1 MKRASGRARA
11 AALALSVLLIAGC
24 GSSARPRAVPSST
37 SPPPSSSPGAATTG
51 GGAAAAVHWAA
62 CNGRDGPKGYQCA
75 TIAVP
80 RDPMDPAK
88 GTIGMALDRHPAT
101 GSRIGSLL
109 VNPGGPGDS
118 GVDFLPS
125 AVGYLSVTKVLLQHF
140 DIIGFD
146 PPGVG
151 RTAPIVCLGP
161 AGLQRYYDSNPVP
174 TTPAQLSAYIAEV
187 KTFNAGCQQRSGAEL
202 PYVSTVDAAMDMDV
216 IRRDL
221 GDPGLTYLGFSYGTL
236 LGATY
241 AGLYPTRVR
250 AMVLD
255 GAIDPALPVVK
266 SLDIQSAALE
276 GELDQFFSWCRTNS
290 KCQWKTGPDPLGSF
304 RSLMARVQ
312 SSPLPVRGS
321 SRTVGAAALLY
332 GTAWGLYFT
341 VQWPFLGSAL
351 AQAAAGDGT
360 EMMELFDSYTQRQKD
375 GTYSNEFEANVAVN
389 CLDAP
394 APSVAALEADAPAA
408 AAAAPVYGVA
418 NLYSEM
424 ACSLWPVPAT
434 GHPGPITAPGSPPIL
449 VVGTTGDP
457 ATPYSEARA
466 LAGELQHGV
475 LLTRVGEGH
484 TAYPFSSCIR
494 SAVDAYLLHL
504 TVPPA
509 GTRCQSN

>member
-1 MKRASGRARA
+1 MKRASGPARA
-11 AALALSVLLIAGC
+11 AALILSVVLIAGC
-24 GSSARPRAVPSST
+24 GSSRRP
-37 SPPPSSSPGAATTG
+37 
-51 GGAAAAVHWAA
+51 AAAPSLPTPGTAAQQPGTGIHWVA
-62 CNGRDGPKGYQCA
+62 CTGNAGPKGYQCA
-75 TIAVP
+75 TISVP
-80 RDPMDPAK
+80 RDPLDPSK

-109 VNPGGPGDS
+109 VNPGGPGAS

-125 AVGYLSVTKVLLQHF
+125 AVQYLSVTKVILQHF

-151 RTAPIVCLGP
+151 RTAPIACLDS
-161 AGLQRYYDSNPVP
+161 AGLAEYYSANPVP
-174 TTPAQLSAYIAEV
+174 TTPAQMSAYLNEV
-187 KTFNAGCQQRSGAEL
+187 KTFDSGCAQRSRAEL

-221 GDPGLTYLGFSYGTL
+221 GDPGLNYLGFSYGTL

-241 AGLYPTRVR
+241 AGLYPRRIR

-266 SLDIQSAALE
+266 GLDIQSAALE
-276 GELDQFFSWCRTNS
+276 GELNQFFAWCRSDS
-290 KCQWKTGPDPLGSF
+290 KCQWKTGSDPL
-304 RSLMARVQ
+304 RSYQALMSRVS
-312 SSPLPVRGS
+312 SSPLPVDGTK
-321 SRTVGAAALLY
+321 RTMGAAALLY

-351 AQAAAGDGT
+351 AQAAGGNGT
-360 EMMELFDSYTQRQKD
+360 EMMQLFDSYTGRQAD
-375 GTYSNEFEANVAVN
+375 GSYSNEFEANVAVN

-394 APSVAALEADAPAA
+394 APSVATLEADAPAA

-418 NLYSEM
+418 NLYSEI

-434 GHPGPITAPGSPPIL
+434 GRPGPIHASGSPPIL

-457 ATPYSEARA
+457 ATPYSEAQA
-466 LAGELQHGV
+466 LASELQHGV

-494 SAVDAYLLHL
+494 AAVDAYLLHL
-504 TVPPA
+504 TLPA
-509 GTRCQSN
+509 PGTRCKSD